1 MLSGHG
7 SGGLG
12 KATNQITGR
21 GANEKGGDGS
31 AENHDAHHENPFLQ
45 FLSPSWYVLNFQPL
59 FQLFR
64 TLLSVDVLCICTDIF
79 AIVLC
84 TIWVNW
90 FALMKWKTAKLHVL
104 YTLVQCTA
112 LLALFPDHSQVLFCS
127 CGENLISPQLWDK
140 IWEWPGN
147 ETTTLEWPGNET
159 TALLWLM
166 KIPFNCEILC
176 SNLFQAFAKYYLCE
190 SMTRISAVT
199 VRMTCGGFWLV
210 N

>member
-59 FQLFR
+59 FLLFR
-64 TLLSVDVLCICTDIF
+64 TLLSADVLCICTDVF

-90 FALMKWKTAKLHVL
+90 FALVKLRVL

-127 CGENLISPQLWDK
+127 CGENLNS
-140 IWEWPGN
+140 
-147 ETTTLEWPGNET
+147 
-159 TALLWLM
+159 WLM

-210 N
+210 NWHGLGNWLLSDGRR